1 MKPVKRLTVAGGK
14 YMYNGVEKTR
24 WIDIG
29 TLFQRDDGKY
39 TILMNAGINLAAY
52 IDKQGSSTD
61 VWVNLFDIN
70 RDKKPVSSQSE
81 PLQVQTDED
90 VPF

>member
-1 MKPVKRLTVAGGK
+1 MKAVKRLTVAGGK
-14 YMYNGVEKTR
+14 YVKDGVEKTR
-24 WIDIG
+24 WVDIG

-39 TILMNAGINLAAY
+39 TILINAGINLAAY
-52 IDKQGSSTD
+52 IDKESTGTD

-70 RDKKPVSSQSE
+70 RDKKPAQTVPDVQVSS
-81 PLQVQTDED
+81 DED

>member
-1 MKPVKRLTVAGGK
+1 MKAVKRLTVAGGK
-14 YMYNGVEKTR
+14 YIYNGVEKTR
-24 WIDIG
+24 WVDVG

-52 IDKQGSSTD
+52 IDKQSSSTD

-70 RDKKPVSSQSE
+70 RDKKTTQAQSE
-81 PLQVQTDED
+81 PEVQQDED